1 MCIYFE
7 LRERRR
13 RRRRKEL
20 GDGEGNDG
28 EGEGEQNGRVH
39 EEGDNED
46 TALLGN
52 ER

>member
-13 RRRRKEL
+13 RRRKESAD
-20 GDGEGNDG
+20 GDDRGE
-28 EGEGEQNGRVH
+28 EGEGEQNGGVQ
-39 EEGDNED
+39 EEVDED